1 VKPPARAVV
10 GQLIWST
17 DGGVWALWRVRPF
30 AHAHTNVADKLAV
43 HARLRG
49 LLLGLPP
56 ESMFLSVCER
66 LDPWDVAADML
77 EGTDGDQ
84 HPAWQEI
91 CKTSAERLAGR
102 PLHRRRY
109 YLATAL
115 PRSRHGWRDLIR
127 QAGVEVS
134 SSFGMAPPAISAR
147 ELEARHRQARMIE
160 ARLERHVPLTRVT
173 AGETRWLYARALQR
187 DIDEPA
193 FDASWE
199 PPRRNDG
206 RAGVLAHLTHARVKE
221 GGDRDDPG
229 RPRFRRYVRIDA
241 PAGTA
246 YQAALALGDMPHEFV
261 FPGGGGEW
269 LYHADELDFPID
281 WAMRIRSIP
290 NAEAQTKVRRKH
302 RDLVGQ
308 EDEYGGDISG
318 APPQL
323 ADAVGAIRDEAA
335 ELAANARDP
344 ELQVTVLFSIA
355 ARTLAVLE
363 ERASAVTAMFE
374 PQEYGVARPTGGQQ
388 ALIRSMLPGT
398 TAALVCRDYTQF
410 LLPGDLAAGAPFCG
424 PDVGDPQGLLLGLS
438 LDTGSPAPVLFD
450 PAYGPQV
457 NKSPSLGA
465 CGRLGSGKSFLF
477 KRLAWDTVARG
488 GQVFTIDRTAVGEYV
503 RFGKTVP
510 GRVQVVH
517 LEPGAD
523 VCVDPLR
530 TFTGEDRVTVTTGF
544 LSLLAGCSAQ
554 SEEGAALAEA
564 IDTVAAR
571 PAACLGDVVD
581 ELARMGQ
588 GDPVARGLAR
598 RLALYRRRGV
608 GQLAFGEGRPMSLDA
623 DFIVFW
629 APHLALPDRETLQS
643 EHRSRL
649 MLPEEV
655 LGQALLYLV
664 AAVGRQV
671 VFRDPSR
678 FGAALYDEA
687 WALLAS
693 PHGQKLVVEGS
704 RDGRKHNGGIWLGSQ
719 HPNDF
724 AIPEL
729 EDLLGARFLFDQAHG
744 AIEAALRFLGVN
756 GSVDAANTLEEGLA
770 EGQCLYHD
778 VRGRIGLIQVL
789 EPAPPELKAAFDTTP
804 SAATSAPA
812 TAAEVVTPADAGSM
826 AHSVP
831 AGDAENA
838 GLSPRPEED
847 AFSPTVAARPP
858 LQRAAGHSSGAERQ
872 AAASA
877 ARNRARRRRRTPLA
891 TALADGNGRS

>member
-1 VKPPARAVV
+1 MKPPARAVA
-10 GQLIWST
+10 GQLIWSS

-30 AHAHTNVADKLAV
+30 AHAHTSVADKLAV

-49 LLLGLPP
+49 LLMGLPA
-56 ESMFLSVCER
+56 ESLFLSVCER

-77 EGTDGDQ
+77 EGTDADD
-84 HPAWQEI
+84 HPAWQQV

-109 YLATAL
+109 YLAAAL
-115 PRSRHGWRDLIR
+115 PRSHHGWRDLLR
-127 QAGVEVS
+127 QAGTEVS
-134 SSFGMAPPAISAR
+134 SSFGLAPPAISPREREAR
-147 ELEARHRQARMIE
+147 ERQGRMVE
-160 ARLERHVPLTRVT
+160 VRLERHVPLSRVT

-187 DIDEPA
+187 EIDEPP

-199 PPRRNDG
+199 PPPRNDG

-246 YQAALALGDMPHEFV
+246 YQTVLALGDMPHEFV

-281 WAMRIRSIP
+281 WAVRIRSIP

-308 EDEYGGDISG
+308 EDEYDGDVSG

-355 ARTLAVLE
+355 ARELAVLE

-388 ALIRSMLPGT
+388 ALLRSMLPGT

-410 LLPGDLAAGAPFCG
+410 LLPRDLAAGAPFCG
-424 PDVGDPQGLLLGLS
+424 PDAGDPQGLLLGLS

-503 RFGKTVP
+503 RFAKTVP

-530 TFTGEDRVTVTTGF
+530 TFMGEDRVTVSTGF

-571 PAACLGDVVD
+571 PDACLGDVVD

-588 GDPVARGLAR
+588 ADPVARGMAR

-608 GQLAFGEGRPMSLDA
+608 GQLAFGDGRPMSLDA

-643 EHRSRL
+643 EHRARL

-729 EDLLGARFLFDQAHG
+729 EDLLGARFVFDQAHG
-744 AIEAALRFLGVN
+744 AIEAALRFAGVN
-756 GSVDAANTLEEGLA
+756 GSVDAANTLEAGLA

-778 VRGRIGLIQVL
+778 VRGRVGLIQVL
-789 EPAPPELKAAFDTTP
+789 EPAAAELRSAFDTTP
-804 SAATSAPA
+804 SAATAAPA
-812 TAAEVVTPADAGSM
+812 AAPEGAAPADAHVTAGSL
-826 AHSVP
+826 P
-831 AGDAENA
+831 AGMADQAA
-838 GLSPRPEED
+838 LLSTRQDGASSATGRPGL
-847 AFSPTVAARPP
+847 P
-858 LQRAAGHSSGAERQ
+858 LLRTGGVSSGAERQ
-872 AAASA
+872 AAAVA

-891 TALADGNGRS
+891 TALADGNDRS